1 MSAHFKSASAAE
13 AACPLRELLAHNFPQ
28 LALPEA
34 LLRQAQPLM
43 PSRKLSPGRSL
54 FGQGQTT
61 RAFYAVLEG
70 EIEARFTGPDGEVSV
85 LELLQPLQLFGLA
98 AFVTERPSSYEAL
111 ARQASRVLVI
121 GPEAYAFLM
130 DAWPGFARA
139 LMRNFA
145 QRFEGNL
152 KLLEAARHRTA
163 AERFQMALQQL
174 AAQRAERVK
183 AQGDWIALR
192 ATQAELAAQASL
204 SRQTVNQLLA
214 QAEAQGQLRRSYGR
228 LWLAPSFRP

>member
-1 MSAHFKSASAAE
+1 MPAQFKTTPAADDDQ
-13 AACPLRELLAHNFPQ
+13 PLRQLLSHNFPQ
-28 LALPEA
+28 LALPEP
-34 LLRQAQPLM
+34 LLRQAHQLM
-43 PSRKLSPGRSL
+43 PSRKLNRGRSL
-54 FGQGQTT
+54 FGQGQRT

-70 EIEARFTGPDGEVSV
+70 EIEARFTGMDGEVSV

-111 ARQASRVLVI
+111 ARQPSRVLVI

-145 QRFEGNL
+145 LRFEGNL

-174 AAQRAERVK
+174 AAQRAGPTET
-183 AQGDWIALR
+183 AGGWIALR
-192 ATQAELAAQASL
+192 TTQAELAALASL

-214 QAEAQGQLRRSYGR
+214 QAEAQGQLRRSYR
-228 LWLAPSFRP
+228 KLWLKP

>member
-1 MSAHFKSASAAE
+1 MATHFKIDTTAE
-13 AACPLRELLAHNFPQ
+13 DGQLLRKVLAHNFPQ

-34 LLRQAQPLM
+34 LLRQAQRLM
-43 PSRKLSPGRSL
+43 PSRKLNRGRSL
-54 FGQGQTT
+54 FGQGQATQ
-61 RAFYAVLEG
+61 AFYAVLEG
-70 EIEARFTGPDGEVSV
+70 EIEARFTGLDGTVSL

-98 AFVTERPSSYEAL
+98 AFVTERASSYEAL
-111 ARQASRVLVI
+111 ARQPSRVLLI

-130 DAWPGFARA
+130 DEWPGFARA

-163 AERFQMALQQL
+163 AERFQIALQQL
-174 AAQRAERVK
+174 SAQRAVPAE
-183 AQGDWIALR
+183 AAGGWIALR
-192 ATQAELAAQASL
+192 ATQAELAALANL

-228 LWLAPSFRP
+228 LMLSPALKP